1 MRCVLNSSSR
11 PLFLPSPLLISLL
24 GLPCLAVA
32 HHLPTMDDTTI
43 MVLVLPPSTEGVAP
57 TSPMTLP
64 LHHGLHVR
72 FVESWATLPF
82 GAINGKIRHL
92 HMNLS
97 TVHRLII
104 LPLPYLL
111 KTTGTSMPGQLIT
124 LPVSSSILISLLKT
138 TMVRI
143 RSV

>member
-1 MRCVLNSSSR
+1 
-11 PLFLPSPLLISLL
+11 
-24 GLPCLAVA
+24 
-32 HHLPTMDDTTI
+32 
-43 MVLVLPPSTEGVAP
+43 
-57 TSPMTLP
+57 
-64 LHHGLHVR
+64 
-72 FVESWATLPF
+72 
-82 GAINGKIRHL
+82 
-92 HMNLS
+92 MNLS